1 MPSLQTA
8 RREIEKKTT
17 GIPSE
22 IREEFFARMDPDY
35 FERHTAGEIAKH
47 LSMIGSV
54 DLPRP
59 ISLDVQPLGEDRY
72 LLTLAG
78 FDFFSEFAIFCGM
91 IASSGFDIE
100 AGEVYTY
107 ADRGFPGGKRIIDLF
122 WVRDLKRLPFDEE
135 RQKEFLA
142 SLLPLVLLL
151 EEGKYQ
157 EARVEVNRRW
167 VEQLSQLR
175 QEGPGLLYPIEIRF
189 DNRSLDRWTVMEI
202 RSADAPGFLY
212 ALANA
217 LSLRNLYIKR
227 VEIESRENVVRDR
240 FTLRDRRGK
249 KLSGQEQASLRI
261 AVALIKQFMRY
272 LIQAPNPA
280 LALNHFD
287 LLIDRVLQEKS
298 QQRMISFLGR
308 GETLDL
314 LARLLGAS
322 EFLWE
327 DFLRMQTENLLPV
340 LKTFRSGR
348 SSKKGREVLRQALRK
363 EMAKSETFA
372 ERKFRLNRFKD
383 REIFRT
389 DMAHLVDPNENLI
402 RFSADLTDLAEA
414 VLEEAYRACRREL
427 EGRHGSPRSESGK
440 IVPLTLLGLGK
451 FGGRE
456 MGYASDIELLPV
468 YGSPGR
474 TDGRRPVDNRVF
486 FEELV
491 GELLKFV
498 EAKRDGIFQIDLR
511 LRPFGSKGSL
521 ASPFASFASYFS
533 PEGAAAPFERQA
545 LIKLRWAAGDRA
557 LGKKAEAHRDRFVY
571 GGAPWDL
578 AAALH
583 LRERQIRELVPAGKI
598 NAKYSPGGII
608 DIEYAVQYLQIEN
621 GAALPSIRTPSTLKG
636 LEHLAAVRLLRAEER
651 DRLRESYLFLRR
663 LIDALRIV
671 RGNAK
676 DLLLPDFDSEEF
688 TFLARRLGYLEAPW
702 KKGRERL
709 RKEIEKQ
716 MGYARDFFERRFVGK

>member
-1 MPSLQTA
+1 MPPLQTL
-8 RREIEKKTT
+8 RREIDKRTT
-17 GIPSE
+17 GIPAE
-22 IREEFFARMDPDY
+22 IREGFFARMDPDY
-35 FERHTAGEIAKH
+35 FERHTAEEIAKH

-54 DLPRP
+54 DNSRP
-59 ISLDVQPLGEDRY
+59 VRLDVQPLGEDRY

-78 FDFFSEFAIFCGM
+78 FDFFSEFAIFCGQ

-107 ADRGFPGGKRIIDLF
+107 ADRGISGGKRIIDLF
-122 WVRDLKRLPFDEE
+122 WIRDLKRLPFGEE
-135 RQKEFLA
+135 RQKDFLA
-142 SLLPLVLLL
+142 KLLPLVLLL

-157 EARVEVNRRW
+157 EARVETNRRW

-189 DNRSLDRWTVMEI
+189 DNRSLERWTVMEI
-202 RSADAPGFLY
+202 RSVDTPGFLY

-227 VEIESRENVVRDR
+227 VEIQSQGNVVRDR

-249 KLSGQEQASLRI
+249 KLSEQEQASLRI

-298 QQRMISFLGR
+298 HRRMISFLGR
-308 GETLDL
+308 EETLDL

-327 DFLRMQTENLLPV
+327 DFLRMQTENLLPI

-348 SSKKGREVLRQALRK
+348 SSKGREALRQAVRK
-363 EMAKSETFA
+363 EMAKADAFED
-372 ERKFRLNRFKD
+372 RKARFNRFKD
-383 REIFRT
+383 REIFRI
-389 DMAHLVDPNENLI
+389 DMAHMVDPREDLI

-414 VLEEAYRACRREL
+414 VLDEACRACRSEL
-427 EGRHGSPRSESGK
+427 EGRYGSPRSESGK
-440 IVPLTLLGLGK
+440 IVPFTLLGLGK

-468 YGSPGR
+468 YGSAGR
-474 TDGRRPVDNRVF
+474 TDGRRKVDNRVF

-498 EAKRDGIFQIDLR
+498 EARRDGIFQIDLR

-521 ASPFASFASYFS
+521 ASPFSSFASYFS
-533 PEGAAAPFERQA
+533 SEGAAAPFERQA

-571 GGAPWDL
+571 GGAPWDIS
-578 AAALH
+578 AALH
-583 LRERQIRELVPAGKI
+583 LRERQIRELVPPGKV

-621 GAALPSIRTPSTLKG
+621 GAARPSIRTPSTLKG
-636 LEHLAAVRLLRAEER
+636 LDRLAAVGQLRAAER
-651 DRLRESYLFLRR
+651 DRLRESYLFLRK

-676 DLLLPDFDSEEF
+676 DLLLPEFDSEEF
-688 TFLARRLGYLEAPW
+688 TFLARRLGHLEAPW

-716 MGYARDFFERRFVGK
+716 MAYARDFFERRFEGR